1 MMAIVLG
8 SDWVEESE
16 EFLIDGLLCDSLTL
30 ISGQP
35 KSGKSALALH
45 IAQALLGEEVILD
58 RNVKRNVE
66 TIGWMGFDLKWKREL
81 KDRSPE
87 LVKKT
92 YFIDAIH
99 HSQIQEWEALARDI
113 KELNI
118 GLLVIDHLYGLA
130 GRAELDKQYE
140 VQAVL
145 QPIMNLINTCNIPV
159 VLLTQ
164 AGKANDG
171 RAAHSVAIEGV
182 ARWLIRITGSGKSP
196 RTLSMVG
203 NNGASERLKIYL
215 DPSRLEFVREIKAEN
230 KPRQREVNLPE
241 KARQILNRAPQEL
254 FSNASALGKWYSEQG
269 LGIRTP
275 GSGRTFINNL
285 IKAELFTKDSV
296 TGLITRGPKLS

>member
-45 IAQALLGEEVILD
+45 MAQALLSKENILERD
-58 RNVKRNVE
+58 VKRKIE
-66 TIGWMGFDLKWKREL
+66 RIGWMGFDLKWKREL
-81 KDRSPE
+81 QVRSPE
-87 LVKKT
+87 MVKQT
-92 YFIDAIH
+92 YFIDSIH
-99 HSQIQEWEALARDI
+99 HSQIQEWEALAQEI
-113 KELNI
+113 NLLGIE
-118 GLLVIDHLYGLA
+118 LLVIDHLYGLA
-130 GRAELDKQYE
+130 GQAELDKQYE
-140 VQAVL
+140 VQSVL
-145 QPIMNLINTCNIPV
+145 QPIMNLINACNIPV

-182 ARWLIRITGSGKSP
+182 ARWLIRITGNGKSN

-215 DPSRLEFVREIKAEN
+215 DPSRIELIKEIKAEN
-230 KPRQREVNLPE
+230 KPRQREVNFPE
-241 KARQILNRAPQEL
+241 KARFILSKAPKEL
-254 FSNASALGKWYSEQG
+254 LHNVTKLGIWYSEQG
-269 LGIRTP
+269 QGIRTN
-275 GSGRTFINNL
+275 GSGRTFVNKL
-285 IKAELFTKDSV
+285 IDAELLARDTV
-296 TGLITRGPKLS
+296 TGLITAGPKLG